1 MRSRRLEIFALL
13 IAVGLLSLR
22 VPLAEAQDTQ
32 TDITAKPKPA
42 GRSYSPNVDEDQNG
56 DPDVMYLLQPDAG
69 PLTGVQTPTLGS
81 LKVDHSYLL
90 TGFQYSNVGRSTAL
104 NQATAAGWNSTNY
117 LAASVSLLQLWENA
131 QLSLNYMGGAYLSS
145 DKDQGNGYFHQFAL
159 SQSFQWQR
167 WRLTLLDQSFYLP
180 ETAFGF
186 GVGIGGLSVDTTLF
200 PSQPGIKNNYLPNQ
214 SVLTLTGP
222 RFSNTAAAQT
232 SYAISPRS
240 FLNFAG
246 SYGVLRF
253 MQARSIDD
261 DEGNLH
267 VGYEY
272 QLSKR
277 NTVGALYLFTDYRY
291 PNNPQKLNAHA
302 VQLAF
307 GRKITGRLALQ
318 LSVGPQV
325 ATFHMPLESPVHHV
339 GGSGGA
345 TLDYASESSNVSLAY
360 SHGITNGSGIQFGSN
375 NDQVAT
381 QFERKLLRRWRAR
394 TYFEFAR
401 NTGLGSPA
409 VGQGSQALNSY
420 YAGGDLV
427 RAVARNANLSLGY
440 SAVIQTSKQPV
451 CAAGVCATSFTQ
463 HQITLQLSWHSRPY
477 VLQ

>member
-1 MRSRRLEIFALL
+1 MRSRRPIILVLL
-13 IAVGLLSLR
+13 FVAGGLSPQA
-22 VPLAEAQDTQ
+22 PLARAQEPQ
-32 TDITAKPKPA
+32 TDNTAKPKPA
-42 GRSYSPNVDEDQNG
+42 GRSYSPNVDDDQNG
-56 DPDVMYLLQPDAG
+56 DQDVIYLLQPDAG
-69 PLTGVQTPTLGS
+69 PLTGIQTPTLGS
-81 LKVDHSYLL
+81 LEVGHSYLL
-90 TGFQYSNVGRSTAL
+90 TGFQSSNVGRSTAL

-117 LAASVSLLQLWENA
+117 LAATASLLQLWDTA

-159 SQSFQWQR
+159 SQSFQWNR
-167 WRLTLLDQSFYLP
+167 WRLLLFDQSFYLP

-186 GVGIGGLSVDTTLF
+186 GVGIGGLSVDSALL
-200 PSQPGIKNNYLPNQ
+200 PSQPGIKSNYLPNQ

-240 FLNFAG
+240 SINFAG
-246 SYGVLRF
+246 SYSVLRF
-253 MQARSIDD
+253 MQAGNIDN

-272 QLSKR
+272 EISKK
-277 NTVGALYLFTDYRY
+277 NTIGALYLFTAYRY
-291 PNNPQKLNAHA
+291 PNNPQALDAHA
-302 VQLAF
+302 VQAAF

-318 LSVGPQV
+318 LFGGPEV
-325 ATFHMPLESPVHHV
+325 ATFRMHPESSVRHI

-345 TLDYASESSNVSLAY
+345 TLDYASESNNVSLTY
-360 SHGITNGSGIQFGSN
+360 SHGLTNGSGIQFGSS
-375 NDQVAT
+375 NDQIAT
-381 QFERKLLRRWRAR
+381 QFDRKLLRRWRASV
-394 TYFEFAR
+394 YFEFAQNR
-401 NTGLGSPA
+401 GLGSPG

-440 SAVIQTSKQPV
+440 SALIQTSKQPV
-451 CAAGVCATSFTQ
+451 CAAGICGTLFTQ
-463 HQITLQLSWHSRPY
+463 HQVTLQISWHTRPF